1 MKQKYI
7 GSMAESTSSEPL
19 ISVCQLPF
27 LLVLPSHPLAIQ
39 KLIKETER
47 HFGEEALTSP
57 APVKQMHLRQESN
70 CRQV

>member
-7 GSMAESTSSEPL
+7 GSMAELSSEPL

-27 LLVLPSHPLAIQ
+27 LFMYPSRPLEIQ
-39 KLIKETER
+39 KLIKEPN
-47 HFGEEALTSP
+47 FGEEALAS
-57 APVKQMHLRQESN
+57 PVKQMHLRQESN